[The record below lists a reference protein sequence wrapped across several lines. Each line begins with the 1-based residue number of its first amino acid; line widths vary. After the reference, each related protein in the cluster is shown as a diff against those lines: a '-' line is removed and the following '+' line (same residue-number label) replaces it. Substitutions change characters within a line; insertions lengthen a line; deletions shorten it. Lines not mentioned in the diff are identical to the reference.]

1 MFVQEITM
9 KAVEQG
15 NADSGH
21 SNTGSGL
28 SNTGSGLSNT
38 GSGLTVAV
46 KDNIDVVNYVT
57 GMGSAAFNEAEK
69 AVQNADIVEQLI
81 NADFQLTGKLVMHE
95 LAFGMTGVNG
105 FSGTPANTL
114 YPNYIPG
121 GSSSGCAAAVAAG
134 VVDVAIGTDTGGSI
148 RLPAACCGVVGFKPT
163 FGRVSRNGVSP
174 ASSSL
179 DCVGP
184 FARNVDLIERAMRA
198 MDQSFISKELTAQA
212 HDKPITIGLLEL
224 KCEDEVKEKFN
235 AVIQRLNS
243 LSNIK
248 FETVALP
255 SCGDAFDAG
264 MILIASEAF
273 TEFGDLPKEK
283 LGIDIAARLHA
294 ASKISEKE
302 VAAAQ
307 EVQADFKEAVNQA
320 LVSVDVLLLPT
331 LPAKPLEIQAA
342 KNGAIDLAAS
352 ALVRPFNVSGH
363 PAISL
368 PIESDEPFSVQ
379 LVGALNEDETLCAI
393 AGFLESRLPKPDY
406 PN

>member
-9 KAVEQG
+9 KVAEQG
-15 NADSGH
+15 NAGSGH
-21 SNTGSGL
+21 

-69 AVQNADIVEQLI
+69 ARQNADIVEQLI
-81 NADFQLTGKLVMHE
+81 NANFQLTGKLVMHE

-114 YPNYIPG
+114 YPSYIPG

-134 VVDVAIGTDTGGSI
+134 LVDVAIGTDTGGSI

-163 FGRVSRNGVSP
+163 FGRVSRNGVLP
-174 ASSSL
+174 TTSSL

-184 FARNVDLIERAMRA
+184 FARNVGLIEQAMRA
-198 MDQSFISKELTAQA
+198 MDKSFVCKELTAQA
-212 HDKPITIGLLEL
+212 QDKPITIGLLEL
-224 KCEDEVKEKFN
+224 ECEGGIKEKFN

-248 FETVALP
+248 FETVVLP
-255 SCGDAFDAG
+255 STGDAFDAG

-273 TEFGDLPKEK
+273 TEFGGLPKEK
-283 LGIDIAARLHA
+283 LGTDIAARLLA
-294 ASKISEKE
+294 ASKISEKD
-302 VAAAQ
+302 VAAAR
-307 EVQADFKEAVNQA
+307 EVQADFKQAVNQA
-320 LVSVDVLLLPT
+320 LDSVDVLLLPT